1 MDEYSR
7 EGAEGDNGR
16 EKEKEE
22 KVEMA
27 AMMVFRE
34 YSIPGAECW
43 AASGAGG

>member
-16 EKEKEE
+16 EKEKE

-34 YSIPGAECW
+34 YSIPGAKCW